1 MMARTAGIILAGG
14 RSTRMGGAEKAFLA
28 IDGKPLVARA
38 IERLRPQ
45 VERLA
50 INANG
55 DPARFAAFGLPVVAD
70 TVPGFAGPLAGI
82 LAGMRWAAERECQA
96 VATVAV
102 DTPFL
107 PVDLAARLEAARE
120 GETDRPVV
128 AESGGRLHPVFG
140 LWPVALA
147 DELAAFL
154 DAGETFKVAAFAQ
167 RCGAITAVF
176 PTDPSDAFFNI
187 NRPEDLAAAEARAAG
202 ERP

>member
-1 MMARTAGIILAGG
+1 MISRIAGIILAGG
-14 RSTRMGGAEKAFLA
+14 RSSRMGGAEKAFLA
-28 IDGKPLVARA
+28 PGGQPLVARA

-50 INANG
+50 VNANG
-55 DPARFAAFGLPVVAD
+55 DPARFAALGVPVVAD

-82 LAGMRWAAERECQA
+82 LAGMRWAASRGCEA

-102 DTPFL
+102 DTPFFPADL
-107 PVDLAARLEAARE
+107 VARLAAARGVE
-120 GETDRPVV
+120 PHRPVV

-140 LWPVALA
+140 LWPVSLA
-147 DELAAFL
+147 DDLAAFL

-167 RCGAITAVF
+167 AHGAVAVSF
-176 PTDPSDAFFNI
+176 DSAESDPFFNV
-187 NRPEDLAAAEARAAG
+187 NRPEDLAEAEARIVG